1 MLQFVGSQRVGY
13 DLAPEQQQQ
22 MKHGPSS
29 THWLA
34 EMHKEIL
41 LQRDPQAR
49 DYQCF
54 LTIKISGKIMNRATV
69 L

>member
-1 MLQFVGSQRVGY
+1 MLQFVGSQRFGH
-13 DLAPEQQQQ
+13 DLATDQQQQ

-34 EMHKEIL
+34 EIHKEIL
-41 LQRDPQAR
+41 LQRDPQAG